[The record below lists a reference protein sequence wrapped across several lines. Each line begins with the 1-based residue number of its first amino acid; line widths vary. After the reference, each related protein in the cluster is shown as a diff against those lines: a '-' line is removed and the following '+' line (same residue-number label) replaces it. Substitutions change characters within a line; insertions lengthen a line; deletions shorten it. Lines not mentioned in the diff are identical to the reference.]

1 MADTAFRKKLAG
13 RDTGVELQMVVED
26 LLSSWEPRVEGED
39 TVIVEK
45 AEAGE
50 ISEGSLTEH
59 CGADQYLPRD
69 QLKITLKIFLADA
82 DQSSLVT
89 AVTAALGKLSTNR
102 VDTLLLATPSELV
115 PHIGIGSGA
124 AECDQEE
131 ARQQLLS
138 KIFMAG

>member
-50 ISEGSLTEH
+50 ISEGSAL
-59 CGADQYLPRD
+59 
-69 QLKITLKIFLADA
+69 FLY
-82 DQSSLVT
+82 
-89 AVTAALGKLSTNR
+89 
-102 VDTLLLATPSELV
+102 
-115 PHIGIGSGA
+115 
-124 AECDQEE
+124 
-131 ARQQLLS
+131 
-138 KIFMAG
+138 